1 MRSIRKKEDIHEKRA
16 AEYAEM
22 ATHSTSSIYT
32 VQGLVERATP
42 ELEQTHTR
50 TFFKRQ
56 PTRVEIRVCGGR
68 ELLGRGVTLLNIA
81 IAALLVL
88 RVHRMLLQY
97 RWHLCLAAEGCGE
110 ELVERGHL
118 LVQMLRERTRE
129 RVDLVLAYL
138 RRGRRRRS
146 RMALLKR
153 VQGRHPVL
161 YLTESRELT
170 QRRAIEGIYE

>member
-1 MRSIRKKEDIHEKRA
+1 MASTYMRSVQLKTPRWRPSPPA
-16 AEYAEM
+16 AAASALRQRWAFGFVYA
-22 ATHSTSSIYT
+22 HI
-32 VQGLVERATP
+32 
-42 ELEQTHTR
+42 R
-50 TFFKRQ
+50 TFLEGEAA
-56 PTRVEIRVCGGR
+56 RVEIRVCGGR
-68 ELLGRGVTLLNIA
+68 ELLGRCVALLNIA

-88 RVHRMLLQY
+88 RVHRVLLHY

-110 ELVERGHL
+110 ELAERGHL
-118 LVQMLRERTRE
+118 LVQMSRERTRE
-129 RVDLVLAYL
+129 SVDLVLAYL